1 MKILIADDG
10 LTSRTMLQAVIN
22 KWGHE
27 AITTAD
33 GNEAWAIMQKDN
45 APKLLILDWMMPG
58 MNGLELCRKLRSN
71 RANETYYII
80 LLTSK
85 NNPQDIAEGLEA
97 GADDYI
103 SKPFDN
109 YELHARINV
118 GMRMLAY
125 KEEILE
131 PEKNKQALDKI
142 NEMCQ
147 EINQPLKSVLAW
159 SDILLMDLPESD
171 SNYQALKTI
180 KEGVERIGNLTRRI
194 GYISNTNQ
202 KKTL

>member
-10 LTSRTMLQAVIN
+10 LTSRTMLQTLIN

-27 AITTAD
+27 AVTAAD
-33 GNEAWAIMQKDN
+33 GNEAWTIMQKDN
-45 APKLLILDWMMPG
+45 APRLLILDWMMPG

-71 RANETYYII
+71 LTTGAFYII

-109 YELHARINV
+109 YELRARINV

-194 GYISNTNQ
+194 GHISNTNQ

>member
-10 LTSRTMLQAVIN
+10 LTSRIMLQTLIN

-27 AITTAD
+27 AVTAAD
-33 GNEAWAIMQKDN
+33 GNEAWTIVQKDN

-71 RANETYYII
+71 RSNEAFYII

-131 PEKNKQALDKI
+131 PEKNKHALDEI
-142 NEMCQ
+142 NEICQ
-147 EINQPLKSVLAW
+147 EMSQPLKSVIGW
-159 SDILLMDLPESD
+159 SEILLMDLPESD
-171 SNYQALKTI
+171 SNYRALKTI
-180 KEGVERIGNLTRRI
+180 KEGVEGIGTLSRRI
-194 GYISNTNQ
+194 RHISNTNQ
-202 KKTL
+202 KKPL